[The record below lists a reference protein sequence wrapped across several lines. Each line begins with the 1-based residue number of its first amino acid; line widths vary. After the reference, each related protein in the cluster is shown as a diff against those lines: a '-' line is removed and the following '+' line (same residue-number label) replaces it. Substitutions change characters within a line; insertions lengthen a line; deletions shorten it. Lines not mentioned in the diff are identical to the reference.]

1 MLADRPETGDL
12 LRRHAAELARALGE
26 AGYGEVSLDFAAGG
40 EAPRDEAPAPRQR
53 RLVAAARR
61 GRGRRAGPAPAAPRG
76 AGPLDVRL

>member
-40 EAPRDEAPAPRQR
+40 EAPRDEPPPPPQ
-53 RLVAAARR
+53 AAWSLPLA
-61 GRGRRAGPAPAAPRG
+61 AVEATPGPAPAAPRG